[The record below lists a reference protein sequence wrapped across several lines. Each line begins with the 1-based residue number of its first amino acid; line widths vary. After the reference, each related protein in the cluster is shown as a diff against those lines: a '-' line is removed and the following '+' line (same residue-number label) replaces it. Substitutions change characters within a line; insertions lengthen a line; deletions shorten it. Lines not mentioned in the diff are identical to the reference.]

1 MKKLGAGISA
11 VVPVYNS
18 QNTLGELV
26 GRLEYTLAHFDFYEI
41 ILVDDASPDA
51 SYEKIKEIALKKPH
65 ATGIALEENCGQQ
78 CAILCGL
85 RHAKYE
91 YAVIIDDDLEQ
102 SPEDIWALFDKI
114 LEGYDAVYG
123 VPAYT
128 AARSF
133 GSLMRDA
140 LFRMMTDI
148 PKGIKVSSF
157 RIINRKTSEAV
168 CRADTKFVYISMEIL
183 RHTRNIANV
192 AINRGPKAASNYTL
206 RKLAAVYRNI
216 ITTYGKCFL
225 FKRKRAKGACYK
237 IREIVGGEK

>member
-1 MKKLGAGISA
+1 MKKYDAGVSV

-18 QNTLGELV
+18 QNTLGELAR
-26 GRLEYTLAHFDFYEI
+26 RLEYALARFDAYEI

-85 RHAKYE
+85 RHAKYD
-91 YAVIIDDDLEQ
+91 YSVIIDDDLEQ
-102 SPEDIWALFDKI
+102 SPEDIWALYNKI

-123 VPAYT
+123 VPRYKG
-128 AARSF
+128 ARSL

-140 LFRMMTDI
+140 LFKMMTHI

-157 RIINRKTSEAV
+157 RMINRKTRDAV

-183 RHTRNIANV
+183 RHTRSIANV
-192 AINRGPKAASNYTL
+192 VISRGPKARSNYTL
-206 RKLAAVYRNI
+206 GKLAAVYKNI
-216 ITTYGKCFL
+216 IMTYGRCFL